1 MEISVPVIMPPA
13 PQVSQ
18 QETAQASNEP
28 PPRLDYLNKGT
39 LIGHDNYSRP
49 VKIEFRNLH
58 RHIMVEGTTE
68 GGKSHFCK
76 FLATQAIK
84 EEGMKV
90 VVMDITHGWTRLVER
105 FDGVIFDNKLDMTEA
120 LKHKISLCLVR
131 EDALEENESNFLK
144 PFYEYIT
151 RER

>member
-1 MEISVPVIMPPA
+1 MPPA